1 MSNDA
6 PSGSASWQ
14 RIKDAVELASK
25 IATVLLTGVALFAT
39 YIYDRQQ
46 TREHDAQV
54 ALQQVQTVTG
64 LFEPLTS
71 PDRKKHSLAVIA
83 VKELTTNP
91 TLALQLCLA
100 AASTAEC
107 AGPASTFATSTLLH
121 LSSDSEHMDPRLQR
135 IAQTALD
142 MRQAAPDTLWRRA
155 RSAIASLLLPDS
167 SRGDSLESSLG
178 QKTGWVFLGTYAEGT
193 WLSRYLDFPPTSS
206 PASLRGQAFHV
217 RRETGALNVRAN
229 ILHEPGYDRIL
240 DVLSEGSTVA
250 IDSVASFSS
259 VGYYFYGHARYRIT
273 GP

>member
-14 RIKDAVELASK
+14 RIKDGVELASK

-71 PDRKKHSLAVIA
+71 ADRKKHSLAVIA

-107 AGPASTFATSTLLH
+107 AGPASTFATDTLLH
-121 LSSDSEHMDPRLQR
+121 LSGDSGHIDPRLQR

-142 MRQAAPDTLWRRA
+142 IRQAAPDTLWRRA
-155 RSAIASLLLPDS
+155 QRAIATLLPPES
-167 SRGDSLESSLG
+167 SRGDSSQGSLE
-178 QKTGWVFLGTYAEGT
+178 QKTGWVFLGTYQEGA
-193 WLSRYLDFPPTSS
+193 WLSRYLDFPSTSS
-206 PASLRGQAFHV
+206 PASLRGHTFQV
-217 RRETGALNVRAN
+217 RRETGALNVRGN

-240 DVLSEGSTVA
+240 DVLSEGSSVA
-250 IDSVASFSS
+250 IDSVASFRNL
-259 VGYYFYGHARYRIT
+259 GYYMYGHARYRLT

>member
-6 PSGSASWQ
+6 PSGSPSWQ
-14 RIKDAVELASK
+14 RIKDVVELLSK
-25 IATVLLTGVALFAT
+25 IATIVLTGVALFAT
-39 YIYDRQQ
+39 SVYNRQQ

-71 PDRKKHSLAVIA
+71 TDHKKHSLAVIA

-91 TLALQLCLA
+91 ALALQLCLA

-107 AGPASTFATSTLLH
+107 AGPASTFSTDTLLH
-121 LSSDSEHMDPRLQR
+121 LSGDSGHLDPRLQR

-142 MRQAAPDTLWRRA
+142 MRQAAADTLWRRA
-155 RSAIASLLLPDS
+155 QLATATLQRSLD
-167 SRGDSLESSLG
+167 
-178 QKTGWVFLGTYAEGT
+178 QKTGWVFLGTYTEGT
-193 WLSRYLDFPPTSS
+193 WLSRYLDFPATSS
-206 PASLRGQAFHV
+206 PESLRGQTFHI
-217 RRETGALNVRAN
+217 RAETGALNVRGN

-240 DVLSEGSTVA
+240 DVLSEGSSIA
-250 IDSVASFSS
+250 IDSVASFRNL
-259 VGYYFYGHARYRIT
+259 GYYIYGHARYHIT